1 MIYLS
6 LAEMMSR
13 RLPISIRIKQ
23 RRSRVRVW
31 AAQSCAGESTV
42 LRPPSPLT
50 TSLPAI
56 NHTYRSPFATLSS
69 LSPQDQVIKA
79 AAVVV
84 AQRWRTAEISW
95 SPGANNITLA
105 RGWPAGGWPGCM
117 TRGVGGTRSPW
128 ATTLCPG
135 HSLFSTP
142 LPLSRGL
149 CVCSTIRYTLPHYL
163 RRQST
168 RIVYCKILLCGVI

>member
-1 MIYLS
+1 MIDLS

-56 NHTYRSPFATLSS
+56 NHTFRNTF

-79 AAVVV
+79 AAVVLLRNADGQQRSADRPELITSHSREAGRLV
-84 AQRWRTAEISW
+84 DGLGVWREVWEAQGLRGQQHYVQGIRS
-95 SPGANNITLA
+95 SPRLNHCREVLYI
-105 RGWPAGGWPGCM
+105 
-117 TRGVGGTRSPW
+117 
-128 ATTLCPG
+128 
-135 HSLFSTP
+135 F
-142 LPLSRGL
+142 L
-149 CVCSTIRYTLPHYL
+149 CVCLNYQTALTP
-163 RRQST
+163 
-168 RIVYCKILLCGVI
+168 

>member
-1 MIYLS
+1 MIDLS

-13 RLPISIRIKQ
+13 SLPISIRIKQ

-42 LRPPSPLT
+42 LRPPSPLALT

-56 NHTYRSPFATLSS
+56 NHTYRSPFANFSS
-69 LSPQDQVIKA
+69 QPAHESPQDQVIKT
-79 AAVVV
+79 AAVVF

-95 SPGANNITLA
+95 SPGANITLA
-105 RGWPAGGWPGCM
+105 RGWPACGWPGCV

-142 LPLSRGL
+142 LPLSRGTL
-149 CVCSTIRYTLPHYL
+149 YLSVCVLNYQIYSTALSP
-163 RRQST
+163 
-168 RIVYCKILLCGVI
+168 